1 MKKFYEIKNL
11 LQDVYKLQGE
21 TRGKV
26 LMINNTFS
34 NTKDQREG
42 SSVDVK
48 NLTELFEQLHFDVVA
63 KTDLTA
69 KVTITIMYTL
79 LLF

>member
-1 MKKFYEIKNL
+1 MFYDIKNV

-21 TRGKV
+21 KRGKV
-26 LMINNTFS
+26 LMINNSFS
-34 NTKDQREG
+34 KDQKREG
-42 SSVDVK
+42 SSVDVQ

-69 KVTITIMYTL
+69 KVTITIMYTPL
-79 LLF
+79 LC